1 MTNTKKFTDEHM
13 EVQEKGETIMT
24 ETETF
29 VKTKVLDIDT
39 FETVTD
45 KKTFDLETGKRVGF
59 IRTIIFQDY
68 TGEITVRT
76 KVIQ

>member
-1 MTNTKKFTDEHM
+1 MTKTQTEVFT
-13 EVQEKGETIMT
+13 
-24 ETETF
+24 
-29 VKTKVLDIDT
+29 KTKVLDIDT
-39 FETVTD
+39 FETIKD
-45 KKTFDLETGKRVGF
+45 EKTFDSEGKRVGF